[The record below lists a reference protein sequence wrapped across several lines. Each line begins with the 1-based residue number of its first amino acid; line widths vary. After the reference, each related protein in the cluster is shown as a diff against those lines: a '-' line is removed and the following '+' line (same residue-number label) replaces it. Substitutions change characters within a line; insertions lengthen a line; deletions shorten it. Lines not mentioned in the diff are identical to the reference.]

1 MSWLDRLFGRGG
13 DIYDVDEDVFNEDP
27 DYTDVEGVEHGLG
40 GCEALDEPDDDDDD
54 EWDDEG

>member
-1 MSWLDRLFGRGG
+1 LFGRGG